1 MAVDEPFILS
11 KRKNSPYYQ
20 VRFKNPD
27 RKSKERFL
35 PAKST
40 KETVKSRAI
49 AKAWAMYNE
58 ETVAAK
64 SVVQSLRHADLSDS
78 DLKKLAEILIDKGI
92 EINVSFGS
100 TEKLLDFLLDF

>member
-1 MAVDEPFILS
+1 MAVEEPFILS

-27 RKSKERFL
+27 KTSKDRFL

-40 KETVKSRAI
+40 KETVRSKALV
-49 AKAWAMYNE
+49 KAWAMYNE

-64 SVVQSLRHADLSDS
+64 SAVQSIRNADLSETDIQKLVQI
-78 DLKKLAEILIDKGI
+78 LKDRG
-92 EINVSFGS
+92 V
-100 TEKLLDFLLDF
+100 